1 MKIDR
6 LIGIITI
13 LLQKEKITT
22 SKLAKRFE
30 VSNRT
35 IQRDI
40 EDICKAG
47 IPVVSMRGYDG
58 GLSIAEG
65 YKIDK
70 TILTQKE
77 LNAIFTGLKSIES
90 VSKSTYTQG
99 LMEKFTYGKNAILS
113 DPNRIIIDLASF
125 YQVSLTDK
133 IELIKQAIHNQE
145 VISFRYYSENGESE
159 RTIEPY
165 FIVFRWFAWYVYGYC
180 LTKQDYRLFKLNRL
194 GELKNLK
201 TVYEERHITN
211 EKLNFD
217 SYIWQDDIKLTA
229 LFDVSVKYR
238 LIDDYGPECFT
249 FDDKSGKLL
258 FENIFTNFNYLV
270 QWILSYGDAVRV
282 IEPCELVNEIRK
294 KAKNMLA
301 HYEQ

>member
-6 LIGIITI
+6 LIGIIII

-22 SKLAKRFE
+22 SELAKRFE

-35 IQRDI
+35 IQRDV

-47 IPVVSMRGYDG
+47 IPIVSMQGYGG
-58 GLSIAEG
+58 GLSIVEG

-90 VSKSTYTQG
+90 ISKSTYTQG
-99 LMEKFTYGKNAILS
+99 LKEKFSFGKNTILS
-113 DPNRIIIDLASF
+113 DSNRIIINLASF

-133 IELIKQAIHNQE
+133 IDLITKAINNQE
-145 VISFRYYSENGESE
+145 VISFKYYSENGESE
-159 RTIEPY
+159 RIIEPY
-165 FIVFRWFAWYVYGYC
+165 FIEFRWFAWYVYGYC
-180 LTKQDYRLFKLNRL
+180 LARQDFRLFKLNRL
-194 GELKNLK
+194 NELKNLK
-201 TVYEERHITN
+201 TIYKERHISN
-211 EKLNFD
+211 KKLDFD
-217 SYIWQDDIKLTA
+217 RYIWQDDIKLTA
-229 LFDVSVKYR
+229 LFDISVKYR

-258 FENIFTNFNYLV
+258 FENTFTNFNYLV
-270 QWILSYGDAVRV
+270 QWILSYGEAVKV
-282 IEPCELVNEIRK
+282 IEPCKLVDEIRK
-294 KAKNMLA
+294 NAKNILA
-301 HYEQ
+301 HYE

>member
-6 LIGIITI
+6 LIAIITI
-13 LLQKEKITT
+13 LLQKEKVTT
-22 SKLAKRFE
+22 SDLAKRFE

-40 EDICKAG
+40 EDICRAG
-47 IPVVSMRGYDG
+47 IPIVSMQGYDG
-58 GLSIAEG
+58 GLSIAAG

-70 TILTQKE
+70 TLLTETE

-90 VSKSTYTQG
+90 VSKTTYTKG
-99 LMEKFTYGKNAILS
+99 LMEKFTYGKNTILT
-113 DPNRIIIDLASF
+113 DANRIIIDLASF
-125 YQVSLTDK
+125 YQVGLTDK
-133 IELIKQAIHNQE
+133 IELIKQAIINQE
-145 VISFRYYSENGESE
+145 TILFRYYSDNGESD

-165 FIVFRWFAWYVYGYC
+165 YLVFRWFAWYVYGYC
-180 LTKQDYRLFKLNRL
+180 LTKQDYRLFKLNRIS
-194 GELKNLK
+194 ELKNLN

-238 LIDDYGPECFT
+238 LIDDYGPACFT
-249 FDDKSGKLL
+249 FDDKTGKLL
-258 FENIFTNFNYLV
+258 FENIFTNLNYLV
-270 QWILSYGDAVRV
+270 QWILSYGDTVKV
-282 IEPCELVNEIRK
+282 IEPIGLINEIRK
-294 KAKNMLA
+294 NAKNILTL
-301 HYEQ
+301 YE

>member
-6 LIGIITI
+6 LIGIIII

-22 SKLAKRFE
+22 SELAKRFE

-35 IQRDI
+35 IQRDV

-47 IPVVSMRGYDG
+47 IPIVSMQGYGG
-58 GLSIAEG
+58 GLSIVEG

-90 VSKSTYTQG
+90 ISKSTYTQG
-99 LMEKFTYGKNAILS
+99 LKEKFSFGKNTILFDS
-113 DPNRIIIDLASF
+113 NRIIINLASF

-133 IELIKQAIHNQE
+133 IDLITKAINNQE
-145 VISFRYYSENGESE
+145 VISFKYYSENGESE
-159 RTIEPY
+159 RIIEPY
-165 FIVFRWFAWYVYGYC
+165 FIEFRWFAWYVYGYC
-180 LTKQDYRLFKLNRL
+180 LARQDFRLFKLNRL
-194 GELKNLK
+194 NELKNLK
-201 TVYEERHITN
+201 TIYKERHISN
-211 EKLNFD
+211 KKLDFD
-217 SYIWQDDIKLTA
+217 RYIWKDDIKLTA
-229 LFDVSVKYR
+229 LFDISVKYR

-258 FENIFTNFNYLV
+258 FENTFTNFNYLV
-270 QWILSYGDAVRV
+270 QWILSYGEAVKV
-282 IEPCELVNEIRK
+282 IEPCKLVDVIRK
-294 KAKNMLA
+294 NAKNILA
-301 HYEQ
+301 HYE